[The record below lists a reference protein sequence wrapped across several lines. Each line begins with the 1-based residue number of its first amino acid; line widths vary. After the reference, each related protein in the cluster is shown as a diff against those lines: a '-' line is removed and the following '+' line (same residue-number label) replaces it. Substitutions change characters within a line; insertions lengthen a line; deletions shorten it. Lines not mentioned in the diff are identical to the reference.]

1 LAAQSITSLLT
12 LHSANMQI
20 TKEFLEAEI
29 SDLQN
34 EVRKAEIFLLQAQ
47 ATISAYQ
54 MLIRRLDAPEV
65 VETTETGEH
74 NG

>member
-1 LAAQSITSLLT
+1 LAAQSITFLLT